1 MSTVPRR
8 AGGTTFFR
16 HVHLKAGIEVPRAR
30 FLYMNEERCARARP
44 PGRTRARR
52 AHTARPPRRVCRFAG
67 DPCGACAHHS
77 WTKVTSAEGHVITSR
92 TRPQNPFYRV
102 KPEPDQQIFLGQSRD
117 VLGARPRNP
126 NWL

>member
-52 AHTARPPRRVCRFAG
+52 PARRVCRAVMAMRFASACIRG
-67 DPCGACAHHS
+67 RRQPPPAERVLRRVRVSGAV
-77 WTKVTSAEGHVITSR
+77 K
-92 TRPQNPFYRV
+92 NPFSSRRFFG
-102 KPEPDQQIFLGQSRD
+102 PEPVS
-117 VLGARPRNP
+117 
-126 NWL
+126 

>member
-52 AHTARPPRRVCRFAG
+52 PARRVCRAVMAMRFA
-67 DPCGACAHHS
+67 CMH
-77 WTKVTSAEGHVITSR
+77 SR
-92 TRPQNPFYRV
+92 TEMTASGRKGILRRVRVCAVKNPFSSQSQDNFLEPARADLLRRRV
-102 KPEPDQQIFLGQSRD
+102 R
-117 VLGARPRNP
+117 
-126 NWL
+126 